1 MCVIFCFVLYI
12 SFFCFIVFPFEK
24 YYVFVYVYDFPVRE
38 IDKMR
43 VSVVEI
49 ATFKDYG

>member
-1 MCVIFCFVLYI
+1 MFHVIHVIFF
-12 SFFCFIVFPFEK
+12 FIVFLFEK
-24 YYVFVYVYDFPVRE
+24 YFIFVYVYDFPVRE

-43 VSVVEI
+43 VSVEI